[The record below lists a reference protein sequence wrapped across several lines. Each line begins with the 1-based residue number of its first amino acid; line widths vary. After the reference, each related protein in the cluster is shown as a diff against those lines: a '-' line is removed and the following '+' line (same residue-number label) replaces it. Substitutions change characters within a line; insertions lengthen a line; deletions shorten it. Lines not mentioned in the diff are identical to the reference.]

1 MSKCLPVTLL
11 AASTLAFA
19 LSAQAKPPPA
29 ESRGE
34 LLYSTHCTVCHTA
47 QTHWRDKKRATDWP
61 SLKAEVQRW
70 QAMAMLK
77 WSEEDVL
84 DVTRYLN
91 DTYYRFEQTP
101 LSSLDPRPTN

>member
-1 MSKCLPVTLL
+1 MTRCPTVLLL
-11 AASTLAFA
+11 AASTLALA
-19 LSAQAKPPPA
+19 LSARA
-29 ESRGE
+29 EPRAETRGA

-61 SLKAEVQRW
+61 SLKAEVRRW

-91 DTYYRFEQTP
+91 DTYYRFEQTTDP
-101 LSSLDPRPTN
+101 LSSQSAPP